1 MINRNILI
9 LFLLLLLII
18 LINSNVESFQDSETD
33 ETSETS
39 VANNELPKQDLKIYD
54 VNEGELIK
62 PYTLFSSDIDN
73 ISKKINNN
81 IKNNDAAQKK
91 ITRKINYQDIVASM
105 DQTDITFNSNLI
117 VKKNLETGS
126 DIRSKDITVNSQ
138 GGSEIMLGKDSQ
150 NNLGINLKGNI
161 KYVDFTSPNTDYD
174 GRIIY
179 SNTDNRMSFHNKGN
193 FNSSIDKNGNFY
205 IKKNLG
211 IGDDIN
217 DNKVKLLL
225 RDNNPE
231 LKLNSQDSKSK
242 ISFHTYDYPTPASQI
257 EVTNDGN
264 DSGNIDFKT
273 KLPHSANNDLRSRLI
288 IKGNGNIGVN
298 NTNPQTKL
306 DISGEVKAQEL
317 CIGNTCIT
325 PDELKRII
333 NYRKTCDVCDETIK
347 GHLQN
352 GYRGCQQKT
361 KSGKTCQMWTSQSPH
376 GHSRTPQRYPN
387 KGLGNHNYCRNPDN
401 DPNGIWCYTT
411 DPNSRWEY
419 CNPISPTTTQVQD
432 ITSLERETPVY
443 TGCGYTYSTLNDYNR
458 QCGVSNPSK
467 TKWIDDRL

>member
-18 LINSNVESFQDSETD
+18 LINSNVESFQDS

-91 ITRKINYQDIVASM
+91 ITRKINYQDIVKSM

-217 DNKVKLLL
+217 DSKVKLLL

-306 DISGEVKAQEL
+306 DIDGEIKAQEL

-325 PDELKRII
+325 PDELRRII
-333 NYRKTCDVCDETIK
+333 NYRKTCVTPEPLERGAEVYTGC
-347 GHLQN
+347 
-352 GYRGCQQKT
+352 GYTYSTLNDHNKLCGVSNPSKT
-361 KSGKTCQMWTSQSPH
+361 KWIDDRNEKTP
-376 GHSRTPQRYPN
+376 
-387 KGLGNHNYCRNPDN
+387 
-401 DPNGIWCYTT
+401 
-411 DPNSRWEY
+411 
-419 CNPISPTTTQVQD
+419 
-432 ITSLERETPVY
+432 LERGAEVY

-458 QCGVSNPSK
+458 QCRPFNGYRNAQR